1 MQSRSLLRGTRSIVL
16 LFVAIISCA
25 TWLAVRRRAS
35 TPELGALA
43 NRASAEAKAD
53 DASLIVLAASG
64 RVEGRSD
71 TINIGPGTDGVIS
84 RVLVREGE
92 RVNQGQVLALI
103 SCDDLRA
110 AEAEAEAN
118 IASRTQ
124 ERIRLLRGSRLEER
138 RDAAAQTELALARA
152 NQSETQYRRIKS
164 LFESGVVSKEIF
176 DNAETEFALSRAAY
190 KSAVE
195 RERLINASPLPEDIA
210 RLDAEIQSAQG
221 GAKAVKERIEKCSL
235 KAPSRGT
242 VLRIYRLAG
251 ESVSTVF
258 PQPVIAFA
266 DDSKLR
272 IRAEVDERDI
282 ALLHLGQKALIRVDA
297 FPDKTFAGRVSSIG
311 LLMGRKRVLSG
322 NSTDKAD
329 RDVLD
334 TLVDLEKNDDRLVVG
349 LRVTVRF
356 LAN

>member
-1 MQSRSLLRGTRSIVL
+1 MLSKSLLRRNRLRML
-16 LFVAIISCA
+16 LFVTLISCIV
-25 TWLAVRRRAS
+25 WLAVRRGVS
-35 TPELGALA
+35 TPE
-43 NRASAEAKAD
+43 ASATANGARAQDKAD
-53 DASLIVLAASG
+53 DTPLIVLAASG

-84 RVLVREGE
+84 KVLVQEGE
-92 RVNQGQVLALI
+92 HVNEGQVLALI

-110 AEAEAEAN
+110 SVVEAEAG

-124 ERIRLLRGSRLEER
+124 ERIRLLRGSRQEER

-164 LFESGVVSKEIF
+164 LFDSGIVSKEIF
-176 DNAETEFALSRAAY
+176 DNAKTDFALSRATY

-195 RERLINASPLPEDIA
+195 RERLVNASPLPEDIA
-210 RLDAEIQSAQG
+210 RLDAEIRSARG
-221 GAKAVKERIEKCSL
+221 GAKTAKEKMEKCSI
-235 KAPSRGT
+235 KAPSQGT
-242 VLRIYRLAG
+242 VLRIYRQAG

-258 PQPVIAFA
+258 PQPVIALA

-282 ALLHLGQKALIRVDA
+282 ALLHVGQRASVLIDA
-297 FPDKTFAGRVSSIG
+297 FPGEVFAGRVTTIS
-311 LLMGRKRVLSG
+311 LLMGRKRIRSG
-322 NSTDKAD
+322 DATDKAD

-334 TLVDLEKNDDRLVVG
+334 TLVDLEKKDTRLVVG

-356 LAN
+356 LAK